1 MFGRRLIRL
10 RRGTQFPIL
19 PTRDVM
25 NSQSGGLLP
34 VAIRCA
40 LPTLGCV
47 GSTTNGLGT
56 LHLAFLH
63 SKIQKNGIA

>member
-10 RRGTQFPIL
+10 RRGTQFPLL
-19 PTRDVM
+19 PTREVKT
-25 NSQSGGLLP
+25 SQSGGLLP
-34 VAIRCA
+34 VAIRGA
-40 LPTLGCV
+40 LPTLGFV
-47 GSTTNGLGT
+47 GSTTDGLGT